1 MVQRLR
7 PVAAAIIALALGACN
22 PSASVSTT
30 TDGTLAETTTTTS
43 ATTTATSDQPVCL
56 TGTQPFVSTGGAGVI
71 ERDDTDARIISGI
84 RWTSYDECD
93 RIILE
98 FSAASGAPAVSPPGV
113 GPLFIRSAGVLRL
126 QLDQVV
132 ASSAVIDQT
141 IGTALVSHAFVVRRA
156 TGELFVDLHMGAPVT
171 IRVTVASGPARI
183 VIDAVP
189 GGTDYSSPPIV
200 TDDLVVVDP
209 IGGELIYPF
218 TVNGYV
224 RGQVAAMT
232 VVLATGS
239 DDFVFE
245 GEVGAQSD
253 AWGAFT
259 VLVSDG
265 PVGPASL
272 LVGERIPMT
281 VELS

>member
-1 MVQRLR
+1 MVRR
-7 PVAAAIIALALGACN
+7 DIAAAVIALTLGACT

-30 TDGTLAETTTTTS
+30 STGSTLLETTTTTN
-43 ATTTATSDQPVCL
+43 ATTTTTSDQPVCL

-71 ERDDTDARIISGI
+71 ERDDTDARTISGI
-84 RWTSYDECD
+84 RWTSYDECE

-98 FSAASGAPAVSPPGV
+98 FSAANGAPAVSPPGV

-132 ASSAVIDQT
+132 SSSAFIDQT
-141 IGTALVSHAFVVRRA
+141 IDTALVSRAFVVRRS
-156 TGELFVDLHMGAPVT
+156 TEELFVDLHMRAPVT

-189 GGTDYSSPPIV
+189 GGTDYPSPAIV

-209 IGGELIYPF
+209 IGGDLIYPF

-224 RGQVAAMT
+224 RGRVAPMT
-232 VVLATGS
+232 VILATGS

-245 GEVGAQSD
+245 GEVGPQSD

-272 LVGERIPMT
+272 VVDDQIPIT

>member
-1 MVQRLR
+1 MVRR
-7 PVAAAIIALALGACN
+7 DIATAAVALTLAACS

-30 TDGTLAETTTTTS
+30 TADTAFPETTTTST
-43 ATTTATSDQPVCL
+43 APTTTSLDQPVCL
-56 TGTQPFVSTGGAGVI
+56 SGTQPFVSTGGAGVI

-84 RWTSYDECD
+84 RWASYDECE
-93 RIILE
+93 RITLE

-113 GPLFIRSAGVLRL
+113 GPLFIRTAGVLRL

-132 ASSAVIDQT
+132 SSSAVIDQT
-141 IGTALVSHAFVVRRA
+141 IDTALVTQAFVVRRS
-156 TGELFVDLHMGAPVT
+156 TGELFVDLHMAAPVT

-189 GGTDYSSPPIV
+189 GGADYSSPAIV

-224 RGQVAAMT
+224 RGQVAPMT
-232 VVLATGS
+232 VELATGS
-239 DDFVFE
+239 DDFAFE
-245 GEVGAQSD
+245 GEVGGQSD
-253 AWGAFT
+253 SWGAFT

-272 LVGERIPMT
+272 VVGDRIPMA

>member
-1 MVQRLR
+1 MVRQLR
-7 PVAAAIIALALGACN
+7 PVAAAVIALALGACT
-22 PSASVSTT
+22 PPASVSTT
-30 TDGTLAETTTTTS
+30 TTDSTIPGTTTTTS
-43 ATTTATSDQPVCL
+43 APPTTSDQPVCL
-56 TGTQPFVSTGGAGVI
+56 TGLQPFVSTGGAGVI

-84 RWTSYDECD
+84 RWTSYDECE

-132 ASSAVIDQT
+132 SSSAVIDQA
-141 IGTALVSHAFVVRRA
+141 IDTALVSHAFVVRRS
-156 TGELFVDLHMGAPVT
+156 TGELFVDLHLEAPVT

-183 VIDAVP
+183 VVDAVP
-189 GGTDYSSPPIV
+189 GGSDYLSPAIV

-224 RGQVAAMT
+224 RGQVAPMT
-232 VVLATGS
+232 VVLSTGS
-239 DDFVFE
+239 DDFAFE
-245 GEVGAQSD
+245 GEVGGQSD
-253 AWGAFT
+253 TWRAFT

-272 LVGERIPMT
+272 VVGDRIPMT

>member
-1 MVQRLR
+1 MVHRLR
-7 PVAAAIIALALGACN
+7 PIALTVLTLALGGCS
-22 PSASVSTT
+22 PSGSGPTSTT
-30 TDGTLAETTTTTS
+30 TSLDTTTTTV
-43 ATTTATSDQPVCL
+43 ATTTTIADQPACL
-56 TGTQPFVSTGGAGVI
+56 LGTQPFVESGGAGVI

-84 RWTSYDECD
+84 RWTSHDDCD
-93 RIILE
+93 RIVLE

-126 QLDQVV
+126 QLDEVV
-132 ASSAVIDQT
+132 TSSAIIDQS
-141 IGTALVSHAFVVRRA
+141 IDTALVSHAFVVRRP
-156 TGELFVDLHMGAPVT
+156 TGELFVDLHMRTPAT

-189 GGTDYSSPPIV
+189 GGSDYSSPAIV

-224 RGQVAAMT
+224 RGQSAPMT
-232 VVLATGS
+232 VTLATGS
-239 DDFVFE
+239 EDASFD
-245 GEVGAQSD
+245 GEVGTQSD

-265 PVGPASL
+265 PVGVASL
-272 LVGERIPMT
+272 IVGDRIPMT

>member
-1 MVQRLR
+1 MVRRLI
-7 PVAAAIIALALGACN
+7 AATVMALAIGACS

-30 TDGTLAETTTTTS
+30 TDSTLPETTTTTS
-43 ATTTATSDQPVCL
+43 ATTTTTSDQPVCL
-56 TGTQPFVSTGGAGVI
+56 TGNQPFVSTGGAGVI

-84 RWTSYDECD
+84 RWTSYDECE

-126 QLDQVV
+126 QLDEVV
-132 ASSAVIDQT
+132 TSSAVIDQT
-141 IGTALVSHAFVVRRA
+141 IATTLVSHAFVVRRS
-156 TGELFVDLHMGAPVT
+156 TGELFVDLHMRAPVT

-189 GGTDYSSPPIV
+189 GGTDYTSPSIV

-209 IGGELIYPF
+209 VGGDLIYPF

-224 RGQVAAMT
+224 RGQVAPMT
-232 VVLATGS
+232 VTLATGS

-259 VLVSDG
+259 VLVSHG

-272 LVGERIPMT
+272 VVGEQIPMT

>member
-1 MVQRLR
+1 MVRQLR
-7 PVAAAIIALALGACN
+7 PIAAAVIALTLAACT
-22 PSASVSTT
+22 PSSSDSTT
-30 TDGTLAETTTTTS
+30 TVTTLPETTTTSSATTTTTS
-43 ATTTATSDQPVCL
+43 DEPVCL
-56 TGTQPFVSTGGAGVI
+56 AGTQPFVSTGGAGVI

-84 RWTSYDECD
+84 RWTDFEECE
-93 RIILE
+93 RITLE

-126 QLDQVV
+126 QLDEVV
-132 ASSAVIDQT
+132 SSSAVIDQA
-141 IGTALVSHAFVVRRA
+141 IDTALVSHAFVVRRS
-156 TGELFVDLHMGAPVT
+156 TGELFVDLHMRAPVT

-183 VIDAVP
+183 VIDIVP
-189 GGTDYSSPPIV
+189 GGGDYTSPAIV

-209 IGGELIYPF
+209 IGGQLIYPF
-218 TVNGYV
+218 TVNGYA
-224 RGQVAAMT
+224 RGRSAPMT
-232 VVLATGS
+232 VILATGS
-239 DDFVFE
+239 DDFAFE

-272 LVGERIPMT
+272 VVGDRIPMT

>member
-1 MVQRLR
+1 MVRR
-7 PVAAAIIALALGACN
+7 DIAAAVIALTLGACT
-22 PSASVSTT
+22 PSASVSTST
-30 TDGTLAETTTTTS
+30 TTSTPTETTTTTS
-43 ATTTATSDQPVCL
+43 ATTITTSDEPVCL
-56 TGTQPFVSTGGAGVI
+56 AGTQPFVSTGGAGVI

-84 RWTSYDECD
+84 RWTGYDECE

-132 ASSAVIDQT
+132 ASSAVIDQV
-141 IGTALVSHAFVVRRA
+141 IDTALVSHAFVVRRS
-156 TGELFVDLHMGAPVT
+156 TQELFVDLHMQAPVT

-183 VIDAVP
+183 VVDIVP
-189 GGTDYSSPPIV
+189 GGTDYTSPAIV

-209 IGGELIYPF
+209 IGGDLIYPF
-218 TVNGYV
+218 TVNGYA
-224 RGQVAAMT
+224 RGRVAPMS

-272 LVGERIPMT
+272 VVGDRIPMT